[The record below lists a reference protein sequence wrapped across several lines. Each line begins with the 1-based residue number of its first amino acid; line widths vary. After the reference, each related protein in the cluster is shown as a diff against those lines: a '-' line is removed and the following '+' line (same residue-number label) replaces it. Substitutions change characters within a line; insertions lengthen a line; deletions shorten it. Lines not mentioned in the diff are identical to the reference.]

1 MSTPSATF
9 VRMLLAV
16 ALSFACAERP
26 TLEDREWTLVELR
39 GQGVVA
45 LPELPLPSFRLAS
58 GEMTGFAGCNQIFGS
73 YELDGGKLAFG
84 PIGATRRACPDE
96 SNLEMRFL
104 QALEAT
110 TAYTM
115 TLGAL
120 ELRAGPD
127 RIAQLVPTE
136 PQ

>member
-58 GEMTGFAGCNQIFGS
+58 GEMTGFAGCNQMFGS
-73 YELDGGKLAFG
+73 YEVDGGKLAFG
-84 PIGATRRACPDE
+84 PIGTTRRACAHA
-96 SNLEMRFL
+96 SNLETRFL

-110 TAYTM
+110 TAHAM

-120 ELRAGPD
+120 ELRAGHN
-127 RIAQLVPTE
+127 RIAQFVPTE
-136 PQ
+136 SE